1 MAKKRKSTQPP
12 RARII
17 SMPPRLIEALE
28 EVDDL
33 TRRKRWNEAL
43 VRLDELDERYPNHPA
58 VLTQLANVSQQLNAM
73 TLFEDACVRL
83 AKADPNNEDAALA
96 LAGAYLHNARPVLGL
111 RAFQRFVQRRP
122 EHPQAPEARQIIRDL
137 EDGLADLLEPYGLS
151 TDEASLILAEQHEE
165 VQFHLAHGHYAQV
178 KRVAQEV
185 LRRQPDFAPVRNNL
199 SLCCFIEGELDQAV
213 MEAQRVLDFQP
224 DNIHALS
231 NLVRFLFILGRTE
244 EARQTAERLR
254 NSQAQAA
261 DLWLKKM
268 EAFAVLGD
276 DVTVLDCFRQA
287 EQTGDLALP
296 TADPF
301 IFHLAAA
308 SEAQLGQEKEAQQY
322 WKRALE
328 VSPHFQLAE
337 DNLAD
342 LRQPLGQRHGA
353 WAYSLPYWISEKSQ
367 RDLVTATQQAGRS
380 KKGTGLEQAS
390 RRYLQQ
396 HPEVIRLTPVLL
408 QRSDPAA
415 AMFVLALAGASAD
428 PELLVALKDF
438 ALGQRGSDKL
448 RHQAAQL
455 VVAKGGLPAGPIT
468 LWIKGQPAETLLLNF
483 EIHTEPSS
491 GQHSRAV
498 ERLLLESLEASRS
511 NELQRAETVLLQALE
526 LETQSPDLAN
536 NLAAVY
542 KAQGRDAEAAALAR
556 QNYERHPDYLFG
568 RVRMASVLIE
578 DGQLDEAQQ
587 LLDPLLTRTRLHV
600 SEFLAL
606 CGGQI
611 DLLLARGQKD
621 SARTWF
627 DMMEAA
633 EPDHP
638 STQHYRTKFYK
649 PDIRD
654 LLHGGWGRPGR

>member
-1 MAKKRKSTQPP
+1 MAKKKKSPQPA

-43 VRLDELDERYPNHPA
+43 VRLDELDERYSNHPA
-58 VLTQLANVSQQLNAM
+58 VLTQLANVSQQLNDM
-73 TLFEDACVRL
+73 TRFEDACARL
-83 AKADPNNEDAALA
+83 VKADPNNDDATLA

-111 RAFQRFVQRRP
+111 RAFRRFVQQWP
-122 EHPQAPEARQIIRDL
+122 EHPQAPEAQKLIHDL
-137 EDGLADLLEPYGLS
+137 EAGLAELLEPYGLS
-151 TDEASLILAEQHEE
+151 TDETSLTLAEQHEK
-165 VQFHLAHGHYAQV
+165 VQFYLAHGNYAQV
-178 KRVAQEV
+178 KRVAQEA

-213 MEAQRVLDFQP
+213 AEAQRVLDFQP

-244 EARQTAERLR
+244 EARQTAERLK
-254 NSQAQAA
+254 NSPTQAA

-301 IFHLAAA
+301 IFHLMAA
-308 SEAQLGQEKEAQQY
+308 SYARLGQEQEARQY
-322 WKRALE
+322 WKRALK

-337 DNLAD
+337 ENLAD
-342 LRQPLGQRHGA
+342 LRQPIGQRHGA
-353 WAYSLPYWISEKSQ
+353 WAYSLPYWIGDKSQ
-367 RDLVTATQQAGRS
+367 RDLVAVMQSASQN
-380 KKGTGLEQAS
+380 KKEAALEQAL

-396 HPEVIRLTPVLL
+396 HPELIRLAPVLL

-415 AMFVLALAGASAD
+415 AMFVLSLAGASTD
-428 PELLVALKDF
+428 PELLAALKDF
-438 ALGQRGSDKL
+438 ALGQRGADNL

-455 VVAKGGLPAGPIT
+455 VMVKGGLPAGPIT
-468 LWIKGQPAETLLLNF
+468 LWIKGQPTKTLLMNF
-483 EIHTEPSS
+483 EIHAEPSE

-498 ERLLLESLEASRS
+498 EHLLLESIEASRD
-511 NELQRAETVLLQALE
+511 NDLQRAETLLHQALE
-526 LETQSPDLAN
+526 LEPQSPDLAN

-542 KAQGRDAEAAALAR
+542 KAQRRDAEAASLAR

-568 RVRMASVLIE
+568 RVRMASILIE
-578 DGQLDEAQQ
+578 DGQLDAAQQ
-587 LLDPLLTRTRLHV
+587 LLDPLFARTRLHF
-600 SEFLAL
+600 SEFLAF

-611 DLLLARGQKD
+611 ELLLARGQKD
-621 SARTWF
+621 SARSWF
-627 DMMEAA
+627 DLMEAA

-638 STQHYRTKFYK
+638 STLHYRTKFLK
-649 PDIRD
+649 PNIRD

>member
-1 MAKKRKSTQPP
+1 MAKKKRPAQPA
-12 RARII
+12 RSRII

-33 TRRKRWNEAL
+33 TRRKRWDEAL
-43 VRLDELDERYPNHPA
+43 DVLEELDERYPNHPA
-58 VLTQLANVSQQLNAM
+58 VLTQLANVSQELNDM
-73 TLFEDACVRL
+73 TLFEDACACLV
-83 AKADPNNEDAALA
+83 KADPDNDDAALA
-96 LAGAYLHNARPVLGL
+96 LAGAYLQNARPVLGL
-111 RAFQRFVQRRP
+111 RAFQRFVQRWP
-122 EHPQAPEARQIIRDL
+122 EHPQAPEVRQMIQKL
-137 EDGLADLLEPYGLS
+137 EEGLAELLKPYGLS
-151 TDEASLILAEQHEE
+151 PNEASLTLAEQHEE
-165 VQFHLAHGHYAQV
+165 VQFHLAHGNYAQV

-199 SLCCFIEGELDQAV
+199 SLCCFMEGELEQAAA
-213 MEAQRVLDFQP
+213 EAQRVLDFQS

-231 NLVRFLFILGRTE
+231 NLVRFQFILGRTE

-254 NSQAQAA
+254 NSQTQAA

-276 DVTVLDCFRQA
+276 DVTVLECFRQA

-308 SEAQLGQEKEAQQY
+308 SEAQLGQEKEARQY

-328 VSPHFQLAE
+328 VSPHFQLAA

-342 LRQPLGQRHGA
+342 LRQPIGQRHGA
-353 WAYSLPYWISEKSQ
+353 WAYSLPYWINEKSQ
-367 RDLVTATQQAGRS
+367 RDLVTVTQQASRS
-380 KKGTGLEQAS
+380 KKETALEQAL

-396 HPEVIRLTPVLL
+396 HPEVIKLAPVLL

-415 AMFVLALAGASAD
+415 AMFVLGLAGISTD
-428 PELLVALKDF
+428 PELLVALKSF
-438 ALGQRGSDKL
+438 ALGQRGSDEL

-455 VVAKGGLPAGPIT
+455 VVVKGGLPAGPIT

-483 EIHTEPSS
+483 EIHTEPSG
-491 GQHSRAV
+491 GQHSRVV
-498 ERLLLESLEASRS
+498 ERLLLDSIEAGRI
-511 NELQRAETVLLQALE
+511 NDFKRAETALRQALE
-526 LETQSPDLAN
+526 LEPQSPDLAN

-542 KAQGRDAEAAALAR
+542 KAQGKHAEAATLAR
-556 QNYERHPDYLFG
+556 QNYERHPDYLFS
-568 RVRMASVLIE
+568 RVQMASLLTE
-578 DGQLDEAQQ
+578 AGQLDEAQQ

-611 DLLLARGQKD
+611 ELQLARGQKD
-621 SARTWF
+621 VARSWF

-649 PDIRD
+649 PNIRD
-654 LLHGGWGRPGR
+654 LLHGGWGRPDR